1 MMPMAQAAQQMSP
14 EQVAQRRR
22 RARATA
28 LKLGLFALFVYF
40 AFIVA
45 FINR

>member
-1 MMPMAQAAQQMSP
+1 MNQPAHMSP
-14 EQVAQRRR
+14 EEIAIRRR

-28 LKLGLFALFVYF
+28 LKLGAFALIVYV

-45 FINR
+45 FANR

>member
-1 MMPMAQAAQQMSP
+1 MIPMPHSADLSPQQIA
-14 EQVAQRRR
+14 ERRR
-22 RARATA
+22 RTRAMA
-28 LKLGLFALFVYF
+28 LKLALFAVFVYV

>member
-1 MMPMAQAAQQMSP
+1 MNPMAQAADTNPGQIA
-14 EQVAQRRR
+14 ERRR

-28 LKLGLFALFVYF
+28 LKLALFAVFVYV

>member
-1 MMPMAQAAQQMSP
+1 MNPPAPGMSP
-14 EQVAQRRR
+14 EEIAARRR
-22 RARATA
+22 RARKGA
-28 LKLGLFALFVYF
+28 LWLAAFALFVYF

>member
-1 MMPMAQAAQQMSP
+1 MMTMTQAAPMSP
-14 EQVAQRRR
+14 EQIAERRR
-22 RARATA
+22 RARGTA
-28 LKLGLFALFVYF
+28 LKLALFALFVYF

>member
-1 MMPMAQAAQQMSP
+1 MMSMAQAEQQMSP
-14 EQVAQRRR
+14 EQIAQRRR
-22 RARATA
+22 RARSTA
-28 LKLGLFALFVYF
+28 LKLALFALFVYF